1 MSSKYQSFLKEEFH
15 SKHIRAV
22 FSSEFLL
29 KFHFKEKFTHCG
41 GSVSSLAAM
50 MCSRISANRIFHTV
64 LLYAVPELK
73 GAGGRL
79 ASTWQPF
86 TVPKQ
91 CKKASE
97 CIRNK
102 RNLWF

>member
-29 KFHFKEKFTHCG
+29 KFHFKEKFAHVLKFV

-64 LLYAVPELK
+64 ILFCCPGIER
-73 GAGGRL
+73 GRGEACVHL
-79 ASTWQPF
+79 AAFYSA
-86 TVPKQ
+86 
-91 CKKASE
+91 KAM
-97 CIRNK
+97 
-102 RNLWF
+102 